1 MLANEAFIG
10 RVRDEI
16 RARLLAAA
24 RTGKLVY
31 LDGPQVDVFV
41 ANGSMVACEL
51 CIIVCA
57 LPVA

>member
-41 ANGSMVACEL
+41 ADGSSEASPIVLEEL
-51 CIIVCA
+51 DGGM
-57 LPVA
+57 